1 MANSRIE
8 DVLVNEA
15 HDAAHWIAQASALD
29 GGPALVAAV
38 RAVGRGAS
46 REVADRIL
54 AKLPRLAEA
63 ASKERT
69 QQVNAVIHNIKRFG
83 GGADKVANAAL
94 EAIADG
100 AEPSYLLRAIA
111 QALDQT
117 YASIAALDVIRGAI
131 AIAPPDRGWYEDTH
145 ALVLMSLARF
155 DEATAAIGRL
165 SSIESGQ
172 AAWLGAYVTALQQ
185 PFTHWYARW
194 FEDPADD
201 ATPTKRELPAVHE
214 ALRAIA
220 SRIAAYRAALVVHV
234 GDAPWLPDVR
244 AFAPGEPDDDFDLD
258 DNEGSV
264 PNTLA
269 ELRKEWTRLVWLL
282 LAVGERTLVMPE
294 KIAAPP
300 HPLDFIDTILSVRFN
315 LLVDRSE
322 GKPFAPTDQLDEQAG
337 EVRWGGPTGMMLKE
351 LVPHLA
357 ELALGELSC
366 ALAAIRWAN
375 GAIDD
380 VFEDQ

>member
-1 MANSRIE
+1 MANPNIE
-8 DVLVNEA
+8 GVLVNEA
-15 HDAAHWIAQASALD
+15 HDAAHWIAQASARD

-38 RAVGRGAS
+38 RAVGRGAD
-46 REVADRIL
+46 RAVADRLL

-69 QQVNAVIHNIKRFG
+69 QHANAVIHNIKRFG

-111 QALDQT
+111 QTLDQT
-117 YASIAALDVIRGAI
+117 YASVAALDVIRGAL

-155 DEATAAIGRL
+155 DEATAAIARL
-165 SSIESGQ
+165 ATIDPDQ
-172 AAWLGAYVTALQQ
+172 AAWLGAYATALQQ
-185 PFTHWYARW
+185 PFTHWYAAW
-194 FEDPADD
+194 FGEPAEDAK
-201 ATPTKRELPAVHE
+201 PTQRALPEVQR

-234 GDAPWLPDVR
+234 GEAPWLPDVR
-244 AFAPGEPDDDFDLD
+244 AFAPGKPDDDFDLD

-264 PNTLA
+264 PNTLG
-269 ELRKEWTRLVWLL
+269 ELRKEWMRLVWLL
-282 LAVGERTLVMPE
+282 LAVGERTVAMPE
-294 KIAAPP
+294 QIALPP
-300 HPLDFIDTILSVRFN
+300 EPFDYIDTILSVRFN

-322 GKPFAPTDQLDEQAG
+322 GKPFAPADELDEQAG
-337 EVRWGGPTGMMLKE
+337 KVRWGGPTGAMLKD

-357 ELALGELSC
+357 DLALGELGC
-366 ALAAIRWAN
+366 ALAAVRWAS

-380 VFEDQ
+380 VFADQ